1 MPPEAPA
8 HDEIDLEAVVALLER
23 SPDLRA
29 REIATALDLDRRSL
43 NQVLHS
49 RIDRFVKDAE
59 DHTWRARTEATV
71 DHLERPPGPFGPA
84 AALIPANQQLAV
96 VDQTTPCRTVQRL
109 ILDNDFSAIPVTDR
123 DGVVIGVATLE
134 SLAEHLHRV
143 DSTNTSLG
151 DALESPIRHACER
164 ARYVGPETY
173 IDRHVDWLDVQHV
186 IVGTAREPL
195 GILTIA
201 DVWAILHRFTEAF
214 VLIHEIE
221 VELRR
226 LITRHAARRDTPV
239 ADLLAVMHVQDGMP
253 RPSALEH
260 LSFSQYLHVMY
271 SPVGTPIFEPVMG
284 SRSIFRASFD
294 AVNRIRNDV
303 MHFRDHAVPESSIK
317 SLRAF
322 RMTVR
327 G

>member
-1 MPPEAPA
+1 
-8 HDEIDLEAVVALLER
+8 
-23 SPDLRA
+23 
-29 REIATALDLDRRSL
+29 
-43 NQVLHS
+43 
-49 RIDRFVKDAE
+49 
-59 DHTWRARTEATV
+59 
-71 DHLERPPGPFGPA
+71 
-84 AALIPANQQLAV
+84 
-96 VDQTTPCRTVQRL
+96 
-109 ILDNDFSAIPVTDR
+109 
-123 DGVVIGVATLE
+123 
-134 SLAEHLHRV
+134 
-143 DSTNTSLG
+143 
-151 DALESPIRHACER
+151 
-164 ARYVGPETY
+164 
-173 IDRHVDWLDVQHV
+173 
-186 IVGTAREPL
+186 EPL

-239 ADLLAVMHVQDGMP
+239 ADLLAVMHVQDGMT

-271 SPVGTPIFEPVMG
+271 SPLGTPIFEPVMG

-294 AVNRIRNDV
+294 AVNWIRNDV
-303 MHFRDHAVPESSIK
+303 MHFRDHAVPDASIK

>member
-1 MPPEAPA
+1 MPREAPA
-8 HDEIDLEAVVALLER
+8 HDEIDLDAVAALLER

-29 REIATALDLDRRSL
+29 REIAAALDLDRRSL

-59 DHTWRARTEATV
+59 DHTWKARTEATI

-84 AALIPANQQLAV
+84 AALLPANQQLAV
-96 VDQTTPCRTVQRL
+96 VDQTTACRDVQRL
-109 ILDNDFSAIPVTDR
+109 ILDNDFSAIPVTEN
-123 DGVVIGVATLE
+123 DGVVTGIATLE
-134 SLAEHLHRV
+134 SIAEHLHRV

-151 DALESPIRHACER
+151 EALESPIRHACER
-164 ARYVGPETY
+164 ARYVGPATY

-226 LITRHAARRDTPV
+226 LITRHAGDRGTPL
-239 ADLLAVMHVQDGMP
+239 ADLFAAMHVQDGMT
-253 RPSALEH
+253 RPSALEQ

-271 SPVGTPIFEPVMG
+271 SPLGTPIFEPVMG

>member
-1 MPPEAPA
+1 MPREAPA

-84 AALIPANQQLAV
+84 AALIPANQQLTV

-195 GILTIA
+195 GILT
-201 DVWAILHRFTEAF
+201 
-214 VLIHEIE
+214 
-221 VELRR
+221 
-226 LITRHAARRDTPV
+226 
-239 ADLLAVMHVQDGMP
+239 
-253 RPSALEH
+253 
-260 LSFSQYLHVMY
+260 
-271 SPVGTPIFEPVMG
+271 
-284 SRSIFRASFD
+284 
-294 AVNRIRNDV
+294 
-303 MHFRDHAVPESSIK
+303 
-317 SLRAF
+317 
-322 RMTVR
+322 
-327 G
+327 

>member
-1 MPPEAPA
+1 MPPKPTPQ
-8 HDEIDLEAVVALLER
+8 DDIDLEAVIGLLEKR
-23 SPDLRA
+23 ADLRA
-29 REIATALDLDRRSL
+29 REIATELGVERRSL

-49 RIDRFVKDAE
+49 RIDRFVKDPE
-59 DHTWRARTEATV
+59 DHTWRVR
-71 DHLERPPGPFGPA
+71 LEDSLDLLDRRPGPFGPA
-84 AALIPANQQLAV
+84 AALIPERQRLEV
-96 VDQTTPCRTVQRL
+96 VDQTSTCRDVQRM
-109 ILDNDFSAIPVTDR
+109 ILENDFSAIPVR
-123 DGVVIGVATLE
+123 NHDGEVIGIATLE
-134 SLAEHLHRV
+134 SIAEHLHRV
-143 DSTNTSLG
+143 DSKNTSLS
-151 DALESPIRHACER
+151 DALDSPIRHACER
-164 ARYVGPETY
+164 PRYVGPESY

-221 VELRR
+221 LELRR
-226 LITRHAARRDTPV
+226 LIGRHAAATETPLG
-239 ADLLAVMHVQDGMP
+239 DLLAAMHVQDGIT
-253 RPSALEH
+253 RPSAIER
-260 LSFSQYLHVMY
+260 LSFSQYIHVMY

-303 MHFRDHAVPESSIK
+303 MHFRDHTVPDASIDT
-317 SLRAF
+317 LRSF